1 MSGCTA
7 PALPMPHQRP
17 ASHATAHSPAHSRT
31 ARRLPAD
38 GNRRPVAERCS
49 HHQGCNPGCAPNVAQ
64 VTAHNGAPLWRTMME
79 RWLTAAP

>member
-1 MSGCTA
+1 MSGCTV
-7 PALPMPHQRP
+7 PALPMPQQRG
-17 ASHATAHSPAHSRT
+17 ASHAPAHSPAHIRT

-64 VTAHNGAPLWRTMME
+64 VTAHNSAPLWRTMME

>member
-7 PALPMPHQRP
+7 PALPMPHQRT
-17 ASHATAHSPAHSRT
+17 ASYAPAHSRA

-49 HHQGCNPGCAPNVAQ
+49 HHQGCNPGCAPNGVQ
-64 VTAHNGAPLWRTMME
+64 ITAHNGASLWRTMME
-79 RWLTAAP
+79 RWLTAAS

>member
-7 PALPMPHQRP
+7 PALPMPHQRT
-17 ASHATAHSPAHSRT
+17 ASHAHSRT

-49 HHQGCNPGCAPNVAQ
+49 HHQGCNPGCTPNAAQ